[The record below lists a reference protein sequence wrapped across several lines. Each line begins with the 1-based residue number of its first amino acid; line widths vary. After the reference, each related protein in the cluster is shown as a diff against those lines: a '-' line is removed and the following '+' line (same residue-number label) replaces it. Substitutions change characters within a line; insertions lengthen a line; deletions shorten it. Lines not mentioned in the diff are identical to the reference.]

1 MRTASAWNAISLGR
15 RGLKEEDVDSHVKK
29 VGDNILVGKL
39 EFNAKGDLSGRVL
52 AWQRFSNF
60 NSSITLKGYLSE
72 AKFRDL

>member
-1 MRTASAWNAISLGR
+1 M
-15 RGLKEEDVDSHVKK
+15 DSHVKK

-39 EFNAKGDLSGRVL
+39 EFNAKGDFISGRVL